1 MHAVI
6 GAVCDG
12 RYLVRKAAGTC
23 IKKRQPGAL
32 LDGKEIY
39 QGFGEMLFTHFGVSG
54 PLVLSASSYYSAQA
68 CKMDEKKRKKKLSRP
83 ECRIELNLKPALTAE
98 QLDKRLLREFDS
110 QKIKISGMR

>member
-23 IKKRQPGAL
+23 IKNVNLAL
-32 LDGKEIY
+32 YFDGKEIY

-54 PLVLSASSYYSAQA
+54 PLVLSASSYYSAQLA
-68 CKMDEKKRKKKLSRP
+68 KWTKKTKRKNFRV
-83 ECRIELNLKPALTAE
+83 RNV
-98 QLDKRLLREFDS
+98 
-110 QKIKISGMR
+110 G